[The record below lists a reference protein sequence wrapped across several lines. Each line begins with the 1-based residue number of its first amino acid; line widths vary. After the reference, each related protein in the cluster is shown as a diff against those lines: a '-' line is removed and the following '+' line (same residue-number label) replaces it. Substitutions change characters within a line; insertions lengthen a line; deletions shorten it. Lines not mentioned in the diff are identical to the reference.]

1 MGLSLP
7 LPPKMNEDPAACD
20 HDQRVNMSDEN
31 EKENEGVSQHT
42 DDTSKGYMNPSVDFN
57 SCDHENKQAKGL
69 AFSVDDSN
77 YFLNDS
83 SLD

>member
-7 LPPKMNEDPAACD
+7 LPPKMNED
-20 HDQRVNMSDEN
+20 HDQRVNKQDSD
-31 EKENEGVSQHT
+31 ENEGVSQYT

-57 SCDHENKQAKGL
+57 SCGHENKQDKGL
-69 AFSVDDSN
+69 AFSVDDSI